1 MPTYVIPAVY
11 DTAKKYIRPIG
22 RGERLLPEYF
32 GIVLDGLL
40 SENAGQSL
48 TVDAA
53 GKLHCLAV
61 SRDARNLIAQG
72 TDKGAYLD
80 ASQIL
85 SNGATNL
92 LTTNPL
98 DRRVMLT
105 KQSLLDAGLADATT
119 VYGAMQEHLEVIAA
133 AKAAAATSAATAK
146 AGATTV
152 TRYITEAESVIR
164 EEAAGIAAESIT
176 AQVVSQA
183 AEKASELVD
192 NRQDRSIAALTTR
205 VNQVETDSANELNTL
220 NANWTQNFTSVTRT
234 NVEQSEVIAQIID
247 KNNSQDRAI
256 KDLQDV
262 DVRHDE
268 RLNFLKCTTEA
279 LDARIYQNF
288 VCLVNRISDSEERIK
303 DYITTEVTRLEDE
316 IRRINATQAAAWTNI
331 SRTLSEQAERFLKDE
346 TQHKKDVKDI
356 YDRITNEVDTLN
368 DRITDEVGTL
378 NARIATEVTRL
389 DEEIIETN
397 ATIAENFVRVAR
409 TDSEQ
414 SERIFKNEIQHKQ
427 DVEDIYDRI
436 TDEVNRLDDEIT
448 ETNASVAENFAK
460 VALTDTEQAATIVD
474 IRNDV
479 DVTDRRLSENIVRQE
494 RINIEQY
501 ENVLEFKQH
510 QLNNVAR
517 FSDLAYASVV
527 HTREIQSL
535 DFGFVTLCA
544 NVVSL
549 VRMNLEQALMFFTI
563 VGSTISIGDGAG
575 SSVID
580 FGDMG

>member
-48 TVDAA
+48 TVDAV

-119 VYGAMQEHLEVIAA
+119 VYGAMQEHLEAIAA

-220 NANWTQNFTSVTRT
+220 NANWTRNFTSVTRT

-262 DVRHDE
+262 DVQHDE

-279 LDARIYQNF
+279 LDSRIYQNF
-288 VCLVNRISDSEERIK
+288 VCLVSRISDSEERIK
-303 DYITTEVTRLEDE
+303 DYITTEVTDK
-316 IRRINATQAAAWTNI
+316 IVKINATQAAAWTNI
-331 SRTLSEQAERFLKDE
+331 SRTLSEQAERLLNDE

-356 YDRITNEVDTLN
+356 RDRITYEVNSLGD
-368 DRITDEVGTL
+368 
-378 NARIATEVTRL
+378 
-389 DEEIIETN
+389 EIIETN
-397 ATIAENFVRVAR
+397 AN
-409 TDSEQ
+409 
-414 SERIFKNEIQHKQ
+414 
-427 DVEDIYDRI
+427 
-436 TDEVNRLDDEIT
+436 
-448 ETNASVAENFAK
+448 VAENFAK
-460 VALTDTEQAATIVD
+460 VALTDIEQAEHI
-474 IRNDV
+474 
-479 DVTDRRLSENIVRQE
+479 
-494 RINIEQY
+494 
-501 ENVLEFKQH
+501 LEFKQH

-527 HTREIQSL
+527 HTGEIQSL
-535 DFGFVTLCA
+535 DSGFVSLCA
-544 NVVSL
+544 NVISL

-575 SSVID
+575 SSIID